1 MRTTLDL
8 HQHLI
13 DGSKNGDR
21 KAQKDLFDLYNKAM
35 YNIGVRLLG
44 NTDDAAD
51 ITQETFIDVFTK
63 IDQFQGK
70 ATFGAWIKRIMI
82 NKSINHLNRRKVH
95 YSLDDSETIEAET
108 DLHNDEREQLMYQL
122 NESISTLPEGCRVIF
137 TLYYFEGY
145 DHEEISTILGVSKST
160 SKSQLSRAKQLLRAK
175 VYQKGEKPIGQ
186 MIDQDLKKTV

>member
-13 DGSKNGDR
+13 DGSINGDR

-35 YNIGVRLLG
+35 FNIGVRLLG
-44 NTDDAAD
+44 NFDDAAD

-63 IDQFQGK
+63 IDQYQGK

-95 YSLDDSETIEAET
+95 FSLSDNEPIE
-108 DLHNDEREQLMYQL
+108 DEVNSDKEDREQLMYEL
-122 NESISTLPEGCRVIF
+122 NASISTLPEGCRVIF

-145 DHEEISTILGVSKST
+145 DHQEISTILGISLST
-160 SKSQLSRAKQLLRAK
+160 SKSQLSRAKQLLRAN
-175 VYQKGEKPIGQ
+175 VYQKINA
-186 MIDQDLKKTV
+186 

>member
-13 DGSKNGDR
+13 DGSKKGDR
-21 KAQKDLFDLYNKAM
+21 KAQKGLFDLYNKAM

-63 IDQFQGK
+63 IEQFQGK
-70 ATFGAWIKRIMI
+70 STIGAWIKQIMI
-82 NKSINHLNRRKVH
+82 NKSINHLNRRKIH
-95 YSLDDSETIEAET
+95 FSLDENEQIEQEDAP
-108 DLHNDEREQLMYQL
+108 DDDREQLMYQL
-122 NESISTLPEGCRVIF
+122 IESIATLPEGCRVIF

-145 DHEEISTILGVSKST
+145 DHIEIATILGISKST
-160 SKSQLSRAKQLLRAK
+160 SKSQLSRAKALLRTK
-175 VYQKGEKPIGQ
+175 VYQKIEKPMPPIAIGSV
-186 MIDQDLKKTV
+186 KT

>member
-13 DGSKNGDR
+13 DGSKKGDR
-21 KAQKDLFDLYNKAM
+21 KAQKALFDLYHKAM

-51 ITQETFIDVFTK
+51 ITQDTFIDVFTK
-63 IDQFQGK
+63 IEQFQGTS
-70 ATFGAWIKRIMI
+70 TFGAWVKRIMI

-95 YSLDDSETIEAET
+95 FSLDENEEIEQEEIP
-108 DLHNDEREQLMYQL
+108 DDDHIQLMYQL

-137 TLYYFEGY
+137 TLFYFEGY
-145 DHEEISTILGVSKST
+145 DHEEIATILGISKST
-160 SKSQLSRAKQLLRAK
+160 SKSQLSRAKTLLRAT
-175 VYQKGEKPIGQ
+175 VYQKVEA
-186 MIDQDLKKTV
+186 

>member
-13 DGSKNGDR
+13 DGSKNGDS
-21 KAQKDLFDLYNKAM
+21 KAQKGLFDLYNKAM
-35 YNIGVRLLG
+35 FNIGVRLLG
-44 NTDDAAD
+44 NLDDAAD

-63 IDQFQGK
+63 IDQYQGK
-70 ATFGAWIKRIMI
+70 ATFGAWIKQIMI

-95 YSLDDSETIEAET
+95 YSLEENEPVEEEI
-108 DLHNDEREQLMYQL
+108 DLHDDEREQLMFQL
-122 NESISTLPEGCRVIF
+122 NDSIATLPEGCRVIF

-145 DHEEISTILGVSKST
+145 DHEEVSTILGISLST

-175 VYQKGEKPIGQ
+175 VYQKIETPKHWVKI
-186 MIDQDLKKTV
+186 

>member
-13 DGSKNGDR
+13 DGSKKGDR
-21 KAQKDLFDLYNKAM
+21 KAQKGLFDLYNKAM

-63 IDQFQGK
+63 IEQFQGTS
-70 ATFGAWIKRIMI
+70 TFGAWVKRIMI
-82 NKSINHLNRRKVH
+82 NKSINHLNRRKIH
-95 YSLDDSETIEAET
+95 FSLDENEQIEQEETP
-108 DLHNDEREQLMYQL
+108 DEDQTQLMHQL

-145 DHEEISTILGVSKST
+145 DHSEIAAILEISKST
-160 SKSQLSRAKQLLRAK
+160 SKSQLNRAKTLLRAK
-175 VYQKGEKPIGQ
+175 VHQNNEKPMQHIK
-186 MIDQDLKKTV
+186 I

>member
-21 KAQKDLFDLYNKAM
+21 KAQKGLFDLYNKAM
-35 YNIGVRLLG
+35 FNIGVRLLG
-44 NTDDAAD
+44 NLDDAAD

-63 IDQFQGK
+63 IDQYQGK

-82 NKSINHLNRRKVH
+82 NKSINHLNRRTIH
-95 YSLDDSETIEAET
+95 YSLT
-108 DLHNDEREQLMYQL
+108 DNDALEEEVELHDDEREKLMYQL

-145 DHEEISTILGVSKST
+145 DHEEISTILGISLST
-160 SKSQLSRAKQLLRAK
+160 SKSQLSRARQLLRAN
-175 VYQKGEKPIGQ
+175 VYQKMKA
-186 MIDQDLKKTV
+186 

>member
-21 KAQKDLFDLYNKAM
+21 KAQKSLFELYSKAM
-35 YNIGVRLLG
+35 FNIGVRLLG

-63 IDQFQGK
+63 IDQFEGK
-70 ATFGAWIKRIMI
+70 STFGAWAKQIMI
-82 NKSINHLNRRKVH
+82 NKSINHLNRRKIH
-95 YSLDDSETIEAET
+95 FSLDEKDEIEDHEILDDDPT
-108 DLHNDEREQLMYQL
+108 PLMHQL

-137 TLYYFEGY
+137 TLYHFEGY
-145 DHEEISTILGVSKST
+145 DHEEIATILGISKST
-160 SKSQLSRAKQLLRAK
+160 SKSQLSRAKSLLRASI
-175 VYQKGEKPIGQ
+175 YQKNEKSMQRIT
-186 MIDQDLKKTV
+186 I

>member
-21 KAQKDLFDLYNKAM
+21 KAQKALFDLYNKAM

-63 IDQFQGK
+63 IDQFQGVS
-70 ATFGAWIKRIMI
+70 TIGAWIKQIMI

-95 YSLDDSETIEAET
+95 FSLDENDQLEQEETL
-108 DLHNDEREQLMYQL
+108 DDDREQLMFEL
-122 NESISTLPEGCRVIF
+122 NKSILTLPEGCRVLF

-145 DHEEISTILGVSKST
+145 DHEEIASILGISKST
-160 SKSQLSRAKQLLRAK
+160 SKSQLSRAKMLLRAN
-175 VYQKGEKPIGQ
+175 VYQKIEKPMRSIK
-186 MIDQDLKKTV
+186 I